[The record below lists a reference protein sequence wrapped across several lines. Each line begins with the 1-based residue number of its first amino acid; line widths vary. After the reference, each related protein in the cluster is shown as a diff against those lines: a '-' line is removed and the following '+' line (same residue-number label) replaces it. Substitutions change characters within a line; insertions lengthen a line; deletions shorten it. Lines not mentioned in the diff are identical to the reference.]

1 MKKFAW
7 RWYSCL
13 RSRDNSFSFL
23 LILTYSFWH
32 VVFFSLIFSYGCF
45 LIESGRWIFHKVK
58 FLSCTDYSNSLLF
71 FSFLNAYYQTV
82 DGFYYFFFFFG
93 RERICSFIHN
103 SQLLEVVLKFG
114 NCAENG
120 ECSFPLKK
128 HLGAGKQKISKK

>member
-1 MKKFAW
+1 M
-7 RWYSCL
+7 
-13 RSRDNSFSFL
+13 
-23 LILTYSFWH
+23 
-32 VVFFSLIFSYGCF
+32 
-45 LIESGRWIFHKVK
+45 K

-93 RERICSFIHN
+93 RERICSSIHN

-114 NCAENG
+114 NRAENG
-120 ECSFPLKK
+120 ECSSPLKK